1 MELLTKRTEAGT
13 SPLSKKPHKLLYFRF
28 FNNTSPLF
36 NIQQKYET
44 KKEGC
49 DIKQKCKPESSV
61 VSLMIL
67 NFQPATQLIREVA
80 TLELEIK
87 HLEQYLL
94 TLYLKAFE

>member
-1 MELLTKRTEAGT
+1 
-13 SPLSKKPHKLLYFRF
+13 
-28 FNNTSPLF
+28 
-36 NIQQKYET
+36 
-44 KKEGC
+44 
-49 DIKQKCKPESSV
+49 
-61 VSLMIL
+61 MIL